1 MKGNGDGLAGCRE
14 NHPDRM
20 APDEC
25 HCWSGYGELSVGR
38 GASKKPQR
46 RIHIPEAQRAEAK
59 GEEKRPTPRTHN
71 SGLLRS
77 SLGLMFA
84 R

>member
-14 NHPDRM
+14 NHPDWM

-25 HCWSGYGELSVGR
+25 HCWSGYHELSLGR
-38 GASKKPQR
+38 RASKKPQR
-46 RIHIPEAQRAEAK
+46 RIHIPEAQRAETK
-59 GEEKRPTPRTHN
+59 GEERRPTPRTNN

-77 SLGLMFA
+77 SLGLMIA